1 MDKRG
6 ILPLNAQKNKAIGL
20 KVINLHQELDNWIA
34 LAAANDRQAQQKI
47 YSRFA
52 PKMLSVCRQ
61 YVKDIHHAEDI
72 MITGFMKVFSNLK
85 NFAHKGSFEG
95 WVRRIMVNECI
106 THIRSKKRISYM
118 EDESFIEDAFNNI
131 ESGLSVD
138 DIQAL
143 IDDLPDG
150 CRMIFN
156 LYAIEGY
163 KHKEIA
169 EMLNINEGTS
179 KSQLSHARRLLQ
191 EQIGKMRNY
200 ENGTE

>member
-1 MDKRG
+1 ECRLQRTARSGADLPMDKRG

-106 THIRSKKRISYM
+106 THIRSKKR
-118 EDESFIEDAFNNI
+118 
-131 ESGLSVD
+131 
-138 DIQAL
+138 
-143 IDDLPDG
+143 
-150 CRMIFN
+150 
-156 LYAIEGY
+156 
-163 KHKEIA
+163 
-169 EMLNINEGTS
+169 
-179 KSQLSHARRLLQ
+179 
-191 EQIGKMRNY
+191 
-200 ENGTE
+200 